1 VIVGLGIDFLE
12 ISRVERELARGE
24 WRQGD
29 GIFTPGEIQYCSA
42 ASAPGPCFAVCFA
55 AKEATM
61 KALGVPVGDLAL
73 FREVEVGRDRDRG
86 YRVVLRDRLKAES
99 EKLGVSSIKLTVTQS
114 ATQAGAV
121 VILEDRTYKEQDRTY
136 L

>member
-24 WRQGD
+24 WRLGD
-29 GIFTPGEIQYCSA
+29 GIFTPVEIQYCIA
-42 ASAPGPCFAVCFA
+42 ASAPGPCFAACFA

-61 KALGVPVGDLAL
+61 KAVGVPVSDLAL

-86 YRVVLRDRLKAES
+86 YQVVLRDRLKTKS
-99 EKLGVSSIKLTVTQS
+99 EQLGVRSIKLTVTQS

-121 VILEDRTYKEQDRTY
+121 VIMED
-136 L
+136 